1 MTSEQA
7 SEPWRP
13 YYDEFRKVAG
23 RVPPDA
29 FDRASLL
36 YEAAHDVYQNTTD
49 RLTASGMDEE
59 HALVIGRM
67 FGAVVKEWLDNGDAD
82 VERLEQDLQTTYAK
96 LLSMH

>member
-1 MTSEQA
+1 MASDQA

-13 YYDEFRKVAG
+13 YFDEFRKVAG

-29 FDRASLL
+29 FDRAGLL
-36 YEAAHDVYQNTTD
+36 YEAAHDVYQTTTD
-49 RLTASGMDEE
+49 RLTASGVDAE

-67 FGAVVKEWLDNGDAD
+67 FGTVVKEWLDNGDAGL
-82 VERLEQDLQTTYAK
+82 ERLERDLQTTYAK